1 MKKIKILSLFM
12 LCFLLQACPNLLDDS
27 PDFYV
32 TIINNSDEKIFYHT
46 RSYQSNE
53 DIQENHLYQ
62 FDPRGRDDAVI
73 PNGSVQIGFDNSNRV
88 LGTTFMI
95 YKESTFEE
103 NDWETIRDEGLFD
116 ARYDLTDDE
125 LAEMDYTIEFTGE

>member
-1 MKKIKILSLFM
+1 MKTIKILSLFM

-32 TIINNSDEKIFYHT
+32 TIINNSDEKIYWVSGVFD
-46 RSYQSNE
+46 NIE
-53 DIQENHLYQ
+53 DIPENSLADRNPFVTEWFIEINDSQRLDFLFTSATIY
-62 FDPRGRDDAVI
+62 
-73 PNGSVQIGFDNSNRV
+73 S
-88 LGTTFMI
+88 FMI

-103 NDWETIRDEGLFD
+103 NDWENIRDEGLFD

>member
-1 MKKIKILSLFM
+1 MKTIKILSLFM

-32 TIINNSDEKIFYHT
+32 TIINNSDEKIFYYSRGFEQNQELPENSIYDWDPRI
-46 RSYQSNE
+46 RSGLFLNINESREEPFDFSNSNE
-53 DIQENHLYQ
+53 IY
-62 FDPRGRDDAVI
+62 
-73 PNGSVQIGFDNSNRV
+73 S
-88 LGTTFMI
+88 FMI

-116 ARYDLTDDE
+116 ARYD
-125 LAEMDYTIEFTGE
+125 

>member
-1 MKKIKILSLFM
+1 MKTIKILSLFM

-32 TIINNSDEKIFYHT
+32 TIINNSDEKIFYHS
-46 RSYQSNE
+46 RGFEQNQELPENSIVDWDPRINE
-53 DIQENHLYQ
+53 DSIIMTSDSVNQGIN
-62 FDPRGRDDAVI
+62 F
-73 PNGSVQIGFDNSNRV
+73 NGLRV
-88 LGTTFMI
+88 YSFMF

>member
-1 MKKIKILSLFM
+1 MKTIKILSLFM

-27 PDFYV
+27 PDFYI
-32 TIINNSDEKIFYHT
+32 TIINNSDEKIYRVFRT
-46 RSYQSNE
+46 
-53 DIQENHLYQ
+53 
-62 FDPRGRDDAVI
+62 
-73 PNGSVQIGFDNSNRV
+73 FDNIEEVPENSLTEANPFV
-88 LGTTFMI
+88 TEWFIETDDSESVEVFFSSATIYSFMI

>member
-1 MKKIKILSLFM
+1 MKTIKILSLFM
-12 LCFLLQACPNLLDDS
+12 LCFLLQGCPNLLDDS

-32 TIINNSDEKIFYHT
+32 TIINNSGEKIFYHS
-46 RSYQSNE
+46 RGFGQNQELPENSIVDWDPRINE
-53 DIQENHLYQ
+53 DSIIMTS
-62 FDPRGRDDAVI
+62 D
-73 PNGSVQIGFDNSNRV
+73 SVNEGIDFNDSRV
-88 LGTTFMI
+88 SSFMF

-116 ARYDLTDDE
+116 ARYDLTDEE

>member
-1 MKKIKILSLFM
+1 MMKTIKILSLFM
-12 LCFLLQACPNLLDDS
+12 LCFLLQACPYEDT

-32 TIINNSDEKIFYHT
+32 TIINNSDENVYFHIRGFNT
-46 RSYQSNE
+46 G
-53 DIQENHLYQ
+53 QEIPENSIVDW
-62 FDPRGRDDAVI
+62 DPRIRSDLFLNINESKEA
-73 PNGSVQIGFDNSNRV
+73 PFDFGNSNRINS
-88 LGTTFMI
+88 FMI

-116 ARYDLTDDE
+116 ARYDLTDEE